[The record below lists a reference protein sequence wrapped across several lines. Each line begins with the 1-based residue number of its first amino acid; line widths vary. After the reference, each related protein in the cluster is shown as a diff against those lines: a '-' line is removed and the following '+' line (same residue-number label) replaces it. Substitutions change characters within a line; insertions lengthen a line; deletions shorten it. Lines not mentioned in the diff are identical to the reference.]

1 MNRIVI
7 VVLVVY
13 VGLIALIG
21 YGLSISGV
29 DYEWR

>member
-21 YGLSISGV
+21 YGLSISGIP
-29 DYEWR
+29 Y